1 MAGLTA
7 PDSTSTTLTRLGASP
22 SQTIAALG
30 PLAGLLGTWIGSH
43 GVELIAVP
51 DFANRAEDEKSA
63 RDGFRLIIRPYVEVI
78 TFSPIGAP
86 VPDRGGPAGDI
97 FIRGLVYDIRISDL
111 ETDEPLHVEN
121 GMWLNLGEN
130 QSQPIVRQGSVP
142 HGDVFLALGGA
153 TTAPGKPKIPSISG
167 LPTSGPATPAG
178 YTDAYTFP
186 SSIPGYSAETPNSI
200 LQGVV
205 TDQEIVTTTT
215 LAVNTANGG
224 GIVNIPFVSD
234 NAATPSFA
242 ATYWIE
248 TVKDPKTGDE
258 IQQLQY
264 SQQADLLFIPQ
275 FGNPEQ
281 LIVWPHVTVNTL
293 LKQ

>member
-1 MAGLTA
+1 MAALTA
-7 PDSTSTTLTRLGASP
+7 PNSTSTTVTRLGRSP
-22 SQTIAALG
+22 GDTVAALG
-30 PLAGLLGTWIGSH
+30 PLSGLLGTWIGSH

-51 DFANRAEDEKSA
+51 DFANGAES
-63 RDGFRLIIRPYVEVI
+63 FRLIVRPYVEVI
-78 TFSPIGAP
+78 TFTPIGAP

-97 FIRGLVYDIRISDL
+97 FIKGLVYDIRISDL
-111 ETDEPLHVEN
+111 ETNEPLHVEA
-121 GMWLNLGEN
+121 GMWLNLGAN
-130 QSQPIVRQGSVP
+130 QSQPIVRQGSIP

-153 TTAPGKPKIPSISG
+153 KTTPGKPEIPSISG
-167 LPTSGPATPAG
+167 LPTSGPATQAG

-200 LQGVV
+200 LQEVV
-205 TDQEIVTTTT
+205 KDQDIVTTTT
-215 LAVNTANGG
+215 LAVSTANGG
-224 GIVNIPFVSD
+224 GILNIPFVND

-248 TVKDPKTGDE
+248 TVKDPATGDE